1 MQENR
6 DNTVPEEPETQPAGV
21 RKELHQDNIEKTGNA
36 RTAADAG
43 AEQDSS
49 FGAVEDD
56 MSGASDMQPVTP
68 PMDGPD
74 NLISGDDDDSADV
87 DPQQEILG
95 G

>member
-1 MQENR
+1 MQ
-6 DNTVPEEPETQPAGV
+6 DDSQSSAPQQPETQPADV
-21 RKELHQDNIEKTGNA
+21 RKELAQDNIAKSGGD

-49 FGAVEDD
+49 FGAVEDE
-56 MSGASDMQPVTP
+56 MSGQSDMQPVTP

-74 NLISGDDDDSADV
+74 NLTHGDDDDSMDV
-87 DPQQEILG
+87 DPQQEISG

>member
-6 DNTVPEEPETQPAGV
+6 DTNVPEEPETQPAGV
-21 RKELHQDNIEKTGNA
+21 RKELHQDNIDKTGNA
-36 RTAADAG
+36 RTADDAG
-43 AEQDSS
+43 AQQDSS

-56 MSGASDMQPVTP
+56 MSGDSDMQPVSQ

-87 DPQQEILG
+87 DPQQEIAG